1 MSQQLIKDV
10 ALFKRYSSLIHTN
23 SDLKVWMYKT
33 SITCFFVFFSF
44 FFSTISNQDAPFV
57 VKEKTNGTISYDGYC
72 IDLLKELAKILKFTF
87 EIYSSPDGVF
97 GAETDEGMWNG
108 VIGELV
114 NEVCSQVIS
123 FLSLH
128 GSR

>member
-23 SDLKVWMYKT
+23 SDLKVQMYKT

-44 FFSTISNQDAPFV
+44 FFSTMPNQDAPFV
-57 VKEKTNGTISYDGYC
+57 VNKNTNGTISFDGYF
-72 IDLLKELAKILKFTF
+72 IDLLKELAKILKFAF

-108 VIGELV
+108 VIGGLV

-123 FLSLH
+123 FVSLH

>member
-1 MSQQLIKDV
+1 
-10 ALFKRYSSLIHTN
+10 
-23 SDLKVWMYKT
+23 MYKT

-44 FFSTISNQDAPFV
+44 FFSTMPNQDAPFV
-57 VKEKTNGTISYDGYC
+57 VKKNTNGTISFDGYF

-123 FLSLH
+123 FVSLH